1 MQFVMA
7 TNNLKKRDEMER
19 ILKELGIEVLTAK
32 QAGADLGDVEETGTT
47 FEENAY
53 IKAKAALD
61 LTGKASIADDSGLMV
76 DALNGEP
83 GVYSARY
90 GGPGATDEEKVQ
102 KLLKNIENVPEEKRT
117 ARFVS
122 AICCLFPNGKELM
135 VRGECPGKI
144 AYAPAGEGGF
154 GSEILKQAD
163 DAITAREII
172 KGKCLET
179 SPLSSREAAEEIASQ
194 IGAEVVQVIG
204 TKFILYRRNEKKP
217 VIVLPK
223 K

>member
-83 GVYSARY
+83 GVYSC
-90 GGPGATDEEKVQ
+90 
-102 KLLKNIENVPEEKRT
+102 LL
-117 ARFVS
+117 
-122 AICCLFPNGKELM
+122 
-135 VRGECPGKI
+135 
-144 AYAPAGEGGF
+144 Y
-154 GSEILKQAD
+154 
-163 DAITAREII
+163 
-172 KGKCLET
+172 T
-179 SPLSSREAAEEIASQ
+179 SRC
-194 IGAEVVQVIG
+194 V
-204 TKFILYRRNEKKP
+204 
-217 VIVLPK
+217 
-223 K
+223 

>member
-47 FEENAY
+47 FEENA
-53 IKAKAALD
+53 
-61 LTGKASIADDSGLMV
+61 SIADDSGLMV

-90 GGPGATDEEKVQ
+90 GGPSATDGEKVQ

-144 AYAPAGEGGF
+144 AYASAGEGGF
-154 GSEILKQAD
+154 GYDPVFVVEG
-163 DAITAREII
+163 
-172 KGKCLET
+172 GKTFAELT
-179 SPLSSREAAEEIASQ
+179 AEEKDAVSHR
-194 IGAEVVQVIG
+194 GAALRKLKAALRETLEG
-204 TKFILYRRNEKKP
+204 AKEC
-217 VIVLPK
+217 
-223 K
+223 

>member
-1 MQFVMA
+1 
-7 TNNLKKRDEMER
+7 MER

-102 KLLKNIENVPEEKRT
+102 KLLKNIENVPEEKTNRQ
-117 ARFVS
+117 V
-122 AICCLFPNGKELM
+122 CLRHLLLIPKWKRANGAGR
-135 VRGECPGKI
+135 VPGKNRVR
-144 AYAPAGEGGF
+144 AGWRGRVR
-154 GSEILKQAD
+154 L
-163 DAITAREII
+163 
-172 KGKCLET
+172 
-179 SPLSSREAAEEIASQ
+179 
-194 IGAEVVQVIG
+194 
-204 TKFILYRRNEKKP
+204 
-217 VIVLPK
+217 
-223 K
+223 

>member
-90 GGPGATDEEKVQ
+90 GGPGATD
-102 KLLKNIENVPEEKRT
+102 
-117 ARFVS
+117 
-122 AICCLFPNGKELM
+122 
-135 VRGECPGKI
+135 
-144 AYAPAGEGGF
+144 
-154 GSEILKQAD
+154 
-163 DAITAREII
+163 
-172 KGKCLET
+172 
-179 SPLSSREAAEEIASQ
+179 
-194 IGAEVVQVIG
+194 
-204 TKFILYRRNEKKP
+204 
-217 VIVLPK
+217 
-223 K
+223 

>member
-117 ARFVS
+117 SRFVS

-154 GSEILKQAD
+154 GYDPVFVVEG
-163 DAITAREII
+163 
-172 KGKCLET
+172 GKTFAELT
-179 SPLSSREAAEEIASQ
+179 AEEKDAVSHR
-194 IGAEVVQVIG
+194 GAALRKLKAALRETLEG
-204 TKFILYRRNEKKP
+204 AKEC
-217 VIVLPK
+217 
-223 K
+223 

>member
-76 DALNGEP
+76 DALN
-83 GVYSARY
+83 V
-90 GGPGATDEEKVQ
+90 
-102 KLLKNIENVPEEKRT
+102 ENVPEEKRT

-154 GSEILKQAD
+154 GYDPVFVVEG
-163 DAITAREII
+163 
-172 KGKCLET
+172 GKTFAELT
-179 SPLSSREAAEEIASQ
+179 AEEKDAVSHR
-194 IGAEVVQVIG
+194 GAALRKLKAALRETLEG
-204 TKFILYRRNEKKP
+204 AKEC
-217 VIVLPK
+217 
-223 K
+223 

>member
-1 MQFVMA
+1 MKAVLASRNPKKLEEMKTILSSIGVEVVMESEVGV
-7 TNNLKKRDEMER
+7 D
-19 ILKELGIEVLTAK
+19 IE
-32 QAGADLGDVEETGTT
+32 VEETGTT
-47 FEENAY
+47 FEENSLL
-53 IKAKAALD
+53 KAKAVMEA
-61 LTGKASIADDSGLMV
+61 TGMAAIADDSGLMV

-154 GSEILKQAD
+154 GYDPVFVVEG
-163 DAITAREII
+163 
-172 KGKCLET
+172 GKTFAELT
-179 SPLSSREAAEEIASQ
+179 AEEKDAVSHR
-194 IGAEVVQVIG
+194 GAALRKLKAALRETLEG
-204 TKFILYRRNEKKP
+204 AKEC
-217 VIVLPK
+217 
-223 K
+223 

>member
-90 GGPGATDEEKVQ
+90 GGRAPPTRKGAKAFEKHRECTGGKTNRQVCLRH
-102 KLLKNIENVPEEKRT
+102 LLLIPKWKR
-117 ARFVS
+117 A
-122 AICCLFPNGKELM
+122 NGAGR
-135 VRGECPGKI
+135 VPGKNRVR
-144 AYAPAGEGGF
+144 AGWRGRVR
-154 GSEILKQAD
+154 L
-163 DAITAREII
+163 
-172 KGKCLET
+172 
-179 SPLSSREAAEEIASQ
+179 
-194 IGAEVVQVIG
+194 
-204 TKFILYRRNEKKP
+204 
-217 VIVLPK
+217 
-223 K
+223 

>member
-1 MQFVMA
+1 MRTFVMA
-7 TNNLKKRDEMER
+7 THNQHK
-19 ILKELGIEVLTAK
+19 LKELQRILEPLNIHVVS
-32 QAGADLGDVEETGTT
+32 ADLPEVEETGTT

-154 GSEILKQAD
+154 GYDPVFVVEG
-163 DAITAREII
+163 
-172 KGKCLET
+172 GKTFAELT
-179 SPLSSREAAEEIASQ
+179 AEEKDAVSHR
-194 IGAEVVQVIG
+194 GAALRKLKAALRETLEG
-204 TKFILYRRNEKKP
+204 AKEC
-217 VIVLPK
+217 
-223 K
+223 

>member
-1 MQFVMA
+1 MTLIMA
-7 TNNLKKRDEMER
+7 THNQKKLREMER
-19 ILKELGIEVLTAK
+19 ILSPLQITVQT
-32 QAGADLGDVEETGTT
+32 ADLPEVEETGTT

-144 AYAPAGEGGF
+144 AYASAGEGGF
-154 GSEILKQAD
+154 GYDPVFVVEG
-163 DAITAREII
+163 
-172 KGKCLET
+172 GKTFAELT
-179 SPLSSREAAEEIASQ
+179 AEEKDAVSHR
-194 IGAEVVQVIG
+194 GAALRKLKAALRETLEG
-204 TKFILYRRNEKKP
+204 AKEC
-217 VIVLPK
+217 
-223 K
+223 

>member
-135 VRGECPGKI
+135 VRGEGPGKI

-154 GSEILKQAD
+154 GYDPVFVVEG
-163 DAITAREII
+163 
-172 KGKCLET
+172 GKTFAELT
-179 SPLSSREAAEEIASQ
+179 AEEKDAVSHR
-194 IGAEVVQVIG
+194 GAALRKLKAALRETLEG
-204 TKFILYRRNEKKP
+204 AKEC
-217 VIVLPK
+217 
-223 K
+223 

>member
-154 GSEILKQAD
+154 GYDPVFVVEG
-163 DAITAREII
+163 
-172 KGKCLET
+172 GKTFAELT
-179 SPLSSREAAEEIASQ
+179 AEEKDAVSQ
-194 IGAEVVQVIG
+194 RGAALRKLKAALRETLEG
-204 TKFILYRRNEKKP
+204 AKEC
-217 VIVLPK
+217 
-223 K
+223 

>member
-61 LTGKASIADDSGLMV
+61 LTGKASIADHSGLMV

-90 GGPGATDEEKVQ
+90 GGP
-102 KLLKNIENVPEEKRT
+102 
-117 ARFVS
+117 
-122 AICCLFPNGKELM
+122 
-135 VRGECPGKI
+135 
-144 AYAPAGEGGF
+144 APAIPRTLWNF
-154 GSEILKQAD
+154 
-163 DAITAREII
+163 
-172 KGKCLET
+172 
-179 SPLSSREAAEEIASQ
+179 
-194 IGAEVVQVIG
+194 
-204 TKFILYRRNEKKP
+204 
-217 VIVLPK
+217 
-223 K
+223 

>member
-102 KLLKNIENVPEEKRT
+102 
-117 ARFVS
+117 
-122 AICCLFPNGKELM
+122 
-135 VRGECPGKI
+135 
-144 AYAPAGEGGF
+144 
-154 GSEILKQAD
+154 
-163 DAITAREII
+163 
-172 KGKCLET
+172 
-179 SPLSSREAAEEIASQ
+179 
-194 IGAEVVQVIG
+194 
-204 TKFILYRRNEKKP
+204 
-217 VIVLPK
+217 
-223 K
+223 

>member
-90 GGPGATDEEKVQ
+90 GGTGDTDEEKV
-102 KLLKNIENVPEEKRT
+102 EKH
-117 ARFVS
+117 
-122 AICCLFPNGKELM
+122 
-135 VRGECPGKI
+135 
-144 AYAPAGEGGF
+144 
-154 GSEILKQAD
+154 
-163 DAITAREII
+163 
-172 KGKCLET
+172 
-179 SPLSSREAAEEIASQ
+179 
-194 IGAEVVQVIG
+194 
-204 TKFILYRRNEKKP
+204 
-217 VIVLPK
+217 
-223 K
+223 

>member
-90 GGPGATDEEKVQ
+90 GGPGATDE
-102 KLLKNIENVPEEKRT
+102 L
-117 ARFVS
+117 
-122 AICCLFPNGKELM
+122 
-135 VRGECPGKI
+135 
-144 AYAPAGEGGF
+144 
-154 GSEILKQAD
+154 
-163 DAITAREII
+163 
-172 KGKCLET
+172 
-179 SPLSSREAAEEIASQ
+179 
-194 IGAEVVQVIG
+194 
-204 TKFILYRRNEKKP
+204 
-217 VIVLPK
+217 
-223 K
+223 